1 MKSETKLWKLVKSK
15 TPLIRWNRI
24 ENSINSGFPDLLGS
38 GLDSHFFTVE
48 LKITY
53 DNKSVRFSAHQIA
66 WHKINSGVKYILIS
80 PPCQSSVKL
89 FQHTIINGQRTKFV
103 DHKPLSVVDDTKDNE
118 QWKVFQNKMLE
129 NA

>member
-1 MKSETKLWKLVKSK
+1 MKPETKLWKHVTSK

>member
-1 MKSETKLWKLVKSK
+1 MKPETKLWKLVKSK

-24 ENSINSGFPDLLGS
+24 ENSINSGFPDLLASGS
-38 GLDSHFFTVE
+38 NSHFFTVE

-53 DNKSVRFSAHQIA
+53 DNKTVRFSPHQIA
-66 WHKINSGVKYILIS
+66 FHKINSGLKYILIS

-89 FQHTIINGQRTKFV
+89 FEHTIINGQRTKFV

>member
-1 MKSETKLWKLVKSK
+1 MKPETKLWKLVKSK

-38 GLDSHFFTVE
+38 GSNSHFFTVE

-89 FQHTIINGQRTKFV
+89 FEHTIINGQRTKFI
-103 DHKPLSVVDDTKDNE
+103 DHVPLAVVNDLKDDE
-118 QWKVFQNKMLE
+118 QWLNLE
-129 NA
+129 YQLRLKT

>member
-1 MKSETKLWKLVKSK
+1 MKPETKLWKLVKSK

>member
-1 MKSETKLWKLVKSK
+1 MKPETKLWKLVKSK

-103 DHKPLSVVDDTKDNE
+103 GHKPLSVVDDTKDNE
-118 QWKVFQNKMLE
+118 QWTAFQNKMLE

>member
-1 MKSETKLWKLVKSK
+1 VKPETKLWKLVKSK

-38 GLDSHFFTVE
+38 GSNSHFFTVE

-53 DNKSVRFSAHQIA
+53 DNKTVRFSPHQIA
-66 WHKINSGVKYILIS
+66 WHKINSGAKFITIS
-80 PPCQSSVKL
+80 TPCQSSVKL

-103 DHKPLSVVDDTKDNE
+103 DHKPLSVVDDTKDNK
-118 QWKVFQNKMLE
+118 QWTVFQNKMLE

>member
-1 MKSETKLWKLVKSK
+1 VKPETKLWKLLKSK

-38 GLDSHFFTVE
+38 GSNSHFFTVE

-89 FQHTIINGQRTKFV
+89 FEHTIINGQRTKFV
-103 DHKPLSVVDDTKDNE
+103 DHKPLSVVDDTKDNG

>member
-1 MKSETKLWKLVKSK
+1 MKPETKLWKLVKSN

-89 FQHTIINGQRTKFV
+89 FQHTIINGQRTKFI

>member
-1 MKSETKLWKLVKSK
+1 MKPETKLWKLVKSK

-38 GLDSHFFTVE
+38 GSNSHFFTVE

-53 DNKSVRFSAHQIA
+53 DNKTIRFSAHQVA
-66 WHKINSGVKYILIS
+66 WHKVNTGRKFITIS
-80 PPCQSSVKL
+80 TRCQSSVKL

>member
-1 MKSETKLWKLVKSK
+1 MKPETKLWKLLKSK

>member
-1 MKSETKLWKLVKSK
+1 MKPETKLWKLVKSK

-24 ENSINSGFPDLLGS
+24 ENSINSGFPDLFGS
-38 GLDSHFFTVE
+38 GLNSHFFTVE

-53 DNKSVRFSAHQIA
+53 DNKTVRFSPHQIA
-66 WHKINSGVKYILIS
+66 FHKINSGLKYILIS

-89 FQHTIINGQRTKFV
+89 FQDTIITGQRTKFV
-103 DHKPLSVVDDTKDNE
+103 DHKPLAVVDDTKDNG

>member
-1 MKSETKLWKLVKSK
+1 MKPETKLWKLVKSK

-38 GLDSHFFTVE
+38 GLDSQFFTVE